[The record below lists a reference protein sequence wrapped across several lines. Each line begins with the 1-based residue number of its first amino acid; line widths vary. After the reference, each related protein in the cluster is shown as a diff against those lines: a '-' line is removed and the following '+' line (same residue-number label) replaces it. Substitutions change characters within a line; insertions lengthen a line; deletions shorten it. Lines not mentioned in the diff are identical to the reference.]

1 MPKAPNKLMR
11 VIICD
16 IYVRLVGHNLGHI
29 QNILRYLEHHSSQT
43 EYIFLLNPEA
53 KSIPSVKTSASNV
66 QIIFFTDEEFIS
78 FNSGLSIVKSTQ
90 LLWKHLI
97 QYVTNYQADKLIMMM
112 LDMFQHTI
120 GSSRLPCETS
130 GIMFNPYPRV
140 IPADNTLRAKQK
152 STITKARKMFTTW
165 WMCRNSNL
173 KKVFIFNDT
182 ETIKTMNETL
192 GTHVFTYLPDP
203 VYDYPTREGLNIR
216 EKHEISSERKIFLS
230 FGFIDEKKNVV
241 NVLKSIQKLSAEEA
255 SKSCLLVVGKIHPEY
270 QRQLTVALEETKKLR
285 PEIQIAL
292 ESRFVDDDEMESY
305 VNQSDVVSVA
315 YINFYSSSGVIGLAS
330 RHKKPVIATKFGVV
344 GNLTREYKLGL
355 TVDGANTIEIKEAI
369 QYFLQ
374 NKNAYP
380 ERACVFVQNHSSE
393 SFIETLLGLN

>member
-1 MPKAPNKLMR
+1 MR
-11 VIICD
+11 IVICD
-16 IYVRLVGHNLGHI
+16 IYVKLVGHNLGHI
-29 QNILRYLEHHSSQT
+29 QNILRFLEQNPSQT

-53 KSIPSVKTSASNV
+53 KYIPSVKTSAPNV
-66 QIIFFTDEEFIS
+66 QIIFFTDEEFTP
-78 FNSGLSIVKSTQ
+78 FTSGLSIVKSTQ

-97 QYVTNYQADKLIMMM
+97 RYVVDYQADKLIMMM

-140 IPADNTLRAKQK
+140 IPADDSLRAKQK
-152 STITKARKMFTTW
+152 TAITKARKIFTTW

-173 KKVFIFNDT
+173 KKVFIFNDS

-192 GTHVFTYLPDP
+192 GTQAFTYLPDP
-203 VYDYPTREGLNIR
+203 VYDYPTREGLDIR
-216 EKHEISSERKIFLS
+216 EKYKISTERKIFLS

-241 NVLKSIQKLSAEEA
+241 NVLKAMQKLSADEA
-255 SKSCLLVVGKIHPEY
+255 SQTCLLVVGKIHPEY
-270 QRQLTVALEETKKLR
+270 QAELNKILEETKKLC
-285 PEIQIAL
+285 PQLQIAL

-305 VNQSDVVSVA
+305 VSQSDVVSVA
-315 YINFYSSSGVIGLAS
+315 YINFYSSSGVIGLAA
-330 RHKKPVIATKFGVV
+330 RHNKPVIATKFGVV
-344 GNLTREYKLGL
+344 GDLTLEYKLGL
-355 TVDGANTIEIKEAI
+355 TVDGHNTTEIKEAI

-380 ERACVFVQNHSSE
+380 ERASVFVQNHSSE
-393 SFIETLLGLN
+393 SFIKTLLGLS